1 MELSYCFEATIK
13 KRRALACLHQMN
25 TRQKGH
31 LKQYFNIKHGMAP
44 PKKKRK
50 KKLLSWGSV
59 KLVDSPVWETN
70 DCVHGNDCDEVKL
83 SQVIVVQLVVGSG
96 SVPSLIA
103 IFSAS
108 AMKSV
113 KIAIHKEKT

>member
-44 PKKKRK
+44 PKKKK
-50 KKLLSWGSV
+50 KKKSSWAEGALSWWTV
-59 KLVDSPVWETN
+59 PFEKQMTVYMAM
-70 DCVHGNDCDEVKL
+70 
-83 SQVIVVQLVVGSG
+83 IV
-96 SVPSLIA
+96 
-103 IFSAS
+103 
-108 AMKSV
+108 MK
-113 KIAIHKEKT
+113 